1 MLQEMEKLHKVF
13 FVRLKVPCSRRTWIW
28 APTVRRPHRQT
39 PMINQNVSISPNG
52 SQNELHASTMED
64 KLLPTSLCMSI
75 YTHPN
80 EDRSPTRRPPRR
92 AETLPVRF
100 VGRDHDDIIE
110 PVPRFRRRQSRLVD
124 EYPTKPALRR
134 QGSSYQERLVDDR
147 RDEPSYEHY
156 SRRQRR
162 GGRDVPSEPRHG
174 HRKRR
179 RRRGSVSDSNTDS
192 DYSETEDPIGEPGDD
207 DETGS
212 ELQRLHLQRL
222 EDIPIRRPQRWVD
235 YDSEDESE
243 SDVGHDAYDFS
254 LPRYSKAFLNQES
267 TLAGSEPSL
276 KTETESESQFTI
288 TNSKVGTT
296 EYIYRSR
303 YVGEG
308 SIGGIHNAQLYA
320 VHDTKKTRAP
330 LFRWV

>member
-1 MLQEMEKLHKVF
+1 
-13 FVRLKVPCSRRTWIW
+13 
-28 APTVRRPHRQT
+28 
-39 PMINQNVSISPNG
+39 
-52 SQNELHASTMED
+52 
-64 KLLPTSLCMSI
+64 MSI

-124 EYPTKPALRR
+124 EYPIIPALRR
-134 QGSSYQERLVDDR
+134 QGSSFQERLVDDR

-179 RRRGSVSDSNTDS
+179 RRRGSVSDSKTDS
-192 DYSETEDPIGEPGDD
+192 EDSKTEDLIGEPGED
-207 DETGS
+207 DEP
-212 ELQRLHLQRL
+212 EIIVHLQRPAH
-222 EDIPIRRPQRWVD
+222 IPIRRSQRRSD
-235 YDSEDESE
+235 YDSEDENE
-243 SDVGHDAYDFS
+243 SDVGYDAYDFS
-254 LPRYSKAFLNQES
+254 LPRYSKSFLNQES

-276 KTETESESQFTI
+276 KTETESESHFTI
-288 TNSKVGTT
+288 ANSKVGTT

-308 SIGGIHNAQLYA
+308 SIGGSHNAQLNA
-320 VHDTKKTRAP
+320 VHDTKKIRAP
-330 LFRWV
+330 LFRWM